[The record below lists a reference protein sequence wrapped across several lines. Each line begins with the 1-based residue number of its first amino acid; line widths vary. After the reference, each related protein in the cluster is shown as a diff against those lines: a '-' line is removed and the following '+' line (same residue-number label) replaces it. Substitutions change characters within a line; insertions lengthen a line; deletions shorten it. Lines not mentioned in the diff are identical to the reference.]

1 MPFSRLARVRFTALL
16 AAIAFA
22 AGWLTGCGNS
32 TVTGCSLCGTTPPLN
47 TPVVLLITTTAND
60 ALVEFNISFVSLTLT
75 NQSGT
80 VVTVFSGTP
89 FTGNSPEFIH
99 LNGTTEPFAT
109 ASIPDGTYTA
119 ATLTLGNCSFT
130 NEYNSAG
137 SLYTSTWDE
146 GTCSEGTGTSTVT
159 LPNPIHISGSGAV
172 VSLNFQ
178 ASQSY
183 TLLNGGASTSTAT
196 YTIDPVFTLT
206 PVTIGA
212 APTNIANGQA
222 NGISVEINSL
232 NAGDSS
238 FSATTQS
245 GATFTV
251 KSSASTVYQGLTGFS
266 NLAASQIAN
275 IDLTIQPDAS
285 LVAARVE
292 VDGPSAP
299 YLNSGFSLLNY
310 RTTDVEITTANVPLG
325 CPSQTFYNC
334 AGLYQ
339 YEQGTT
345 YSVSGQFTNF
355 SNLPFT
361 PSFNASA
368 WTAGQF
374 VSADLVLGG
383 GSQNEPVAQNII
395 LEPQTV
401 NGTVESVTNQNGV
414 AVYTLVLAPYNLF
427 AVMQASGDATQPAV
441 TDPTTVTVYADQNTQ
456 FLNSGMVEEGQLL
469 RFRGVVFN
477 ANGVL
482 QMDCNE
488 VLDGVTE

>member
-1 MPFSRLARVRFTALL
+1 MPFSRLARTRFAVLL
-16 AAIAFA
+16 PVVAFV

-32 TVTGCSLCGTTPPLN
+32 TVTGCSLCGTTPPLD

-60 ALVEFNISFVSLTLT
+60 ALVEFNISLVSLTLT
-75 NQSGT
+75 SQSGSA
-80 VVTVFSGTP
+80 VAVFSGSQ

-137 SLYTSTWDE
+137 SLSNSTWDE
-146 GTCSEGTGTSTVT
+146 GTCSEGAGTSTVT
-159 LPNPIHISGSGAV
+159 LPSPIHISGNGAV
-172 VSLNFQ
+172 LSLSFQ

-183 TLLNGGASTSTAT
+183 TLSNYMPTTTSAA

-206 PVTIGA
+206 PVTMGA
-212 APTNIANGQA
+212 APTNISNGQA
-222 NGISVEINSL
+222 NGISVVINSVSTSD
-232 NAGDSS
+232 NS
-238 FSATTQS
+238 FSAQTQS

-251 KSSASTVYQGLTGFS
+251 KSNASTVYQGLTAFS
-266 NLAASQIAN
+266 DLAASQIAN

-285 LVAARVE
+285 LVATRVE

-310 RTTDVEITTANVPLG
+310 HTTDVEITTSNVPLG

-339 YEQGTT
+339 YEQGTV
-345 YSVSGQFTNF
+345 YKVSGQFTNV
-355 SNLPFT
+355 SSLPFT
-361 PSFNASA
+361 PSFDAST
-368 WTAGQF
+368 WTAGQY
-374 VSADLVLGG
+374 VSADLILGG
-383 GSQNEPVAQNII
+383 GSQNEPVAQNIT
-395 LEPQTV
+395 LEPQTL
-401 NGTVESVTNQNGV
+401 NGTVESVTNQNGL
-414 AVYTLVLAPYNLF
+414 AVYTVVLAPYNLF

-441 TDPTTVTVYADQNTQ
+441 TDPTTVTVYADTNTQ
-456 FLNSGMVEEGQLL
+456 FLNQGLVKEGNLL

-477 ANGVL
+477 TGGTLN
-482 QMDCNE
+482 MDCNE
-488 VLDGVTE
+488 ILDGVTE

>member
-1 MPFSRLARVRFTALL
+1 MPFSRLARTRFAILL
-16 AAIAFA
+16 PVVAFVS
-22 AGWLTGCGNS
+22 GWLTGCGNS

-47 TPVVLLITTTAND
+47 TPVVILITATAND
-60 ALVEFNISFVSLTLT
+60 ALVEFNISLVSLTLT

-80 VVTVFSGTP
+80 AVTVFSGTP

-130 NEYNSAG
+130 NEYNNAG
-137 SLYTSTWDE
+137 SLYTATWDE

-159 LPNPIHISGSGAV
+159 LPNPIHISGNGAAL
-172 VSLNFQ
+172 SLNLQ
-178 ASQSY
+178 VSQSY
-183 TLLNGGASTSTAT
+183 TLLNGGPSTITAT
-196 YTIDPVFTLT
+196 YTIDPTFTLT

-212 APTNIANGQA
+212 APTNISNGQA
-222 NGISVEINSL
+222 NGVSVVINSVS
-232 NAGDSS
+232 AGDNS
-238 FSATTQS
+238 FSAATQS

-266 NLAASQIAN
+266 DLAASQIAN
-275 IDLTIQPDAS
+275 IDVTIQPDAS
-285 LVAARVE
+285 LVAARIE

-310 RTTDVEITTANVPLG
+310 RTTDVESTTSNVPLG

-339 YEQGTT
+339 YEQSTA
-345 YSVSGQFTNF
+345 YNVSGQFTNV
-355 SNLPFT
+355 SSLPFT
-361 PSFNASA
+361 PSFGVAS
-368 WTAGQF
+368 WTAGQY
-374 VSADLVLGG
+374 VSADLILGD
-383 GSQNEPVAQNII
+383 GSQNEPVAQNIT
-395 LEPQTV
+395 LEPQTL

-414 AVYTLVLAPYNLF
+414 AVYTVVLEPYNLF

-441 TDPTTVTVYADQNTQ
+441 TDPTTITVYADTNTQ
-456 FLNSGMVEEGQLL
+456 FLNSGLVEQGQLL

-477 ANGVL
+477 DNGVL